1 MKTSIFRNLKIGF
14 GISIIILIVS
24 SIASFISIN
33 KLNENSE
40 TVRRTDD
47 ILLGLENI
55 LSHVKDA
62 ETGQR
67 GYLLTHDPRFLEPY
81 TNAYP
86 RVMESYSRTAALIQD
101 KTVQQDMVQLKSL
114 IEKRFAI
121 LRGVLKK
128 DSAARVNT
136 RNLREITGDDLY
148 DGKFAMGEIR
158 ALISKMEDRENSLLA
173 TRAGEQEKYAVF
185 TPILIV
191 VAALISLFIT
201 IFAYFRVKSDFD
213 KRTALQD
220 EIEERAV
227 QTAKRISTIKA
238 LASNIAGGDYSARVS
253 DDEKDDLGNLAGYL
267 NGMADSLETAFVA
280 LKKREWLQGGIA
292 NINEV
297 LLGEKNIGELTRDIL
312 STLANYTSAQ
322 LGAFYISDKN
332 NKLLKLCSAFATSPE
347 NHPNEIPFGENLIG
361 QTAQSQKAVFLEN
374 VPQNYI
380 TVSSALGAAVPASV
394 AIVPIILNG
403 RTIGVVEL
411 ASLSVFEEFEKELFA
426 LINIPVGIA
435 LITVQTRTQV
445 EKLLGETQE
454 QSRELQQQQIEMEA
468 TNAELEMQTQKLQ
481 ASEEELKVQQE
492 ELIQTN
498 QEIEEKAQL
507 LEEQYQLINEK
518 NSELEEVSRENERK
532 AQELVLSNKYKSEFL
547 ANMSHELRTPLN
559 SILLLSQLLSKNS
572 AKNLDAEQVEF
583 ASVINMSGKGLL
595 ELINE
600 ILDLSKIES
609 GKMTID
615 FEDVLLKDVVYSIQ
629 SIFDPIAS
637 SKLLKLDVEVDAKL
651 PEEIRTDKMRI
662 EQVLKNF
669 LSNAFK
675 FTEEGRVALKIS
687 SAPADTEYSDSFL
700 KGKDVIAFAVKDSG
714 IGIPKDKQQLVF
726 EAFQQADGSTK
737 RKFGGTGLGLS
748 ISREIAKMLGGEV
761 QLDSEEGEGSTFTLY
776 VPVNSE
782 ALLAEKAAAEE
793 IANEQFINVDSLKN
807 DEAHTDF
814 TVHTIPSEIPDDR
827 ADITAKDKVI
837 LIVEDDTNFAKA
849 LLKFTKERGYKG
861 VVAVRGD
868 LGVEFALKFRPVAIL
883 LDIQLPVMDGW
894 TVMDNLKQNPATRH
908 IPVHIMSSMEM
919 KKESLLKG
927 AVNFISKPMLS
938 TQIDDVFQSLES
950 MIDKHD
956 RHVLIVEDNSLHAD
970 ELTQHLMEANV
981 TTCLARNSDDAL
993 KFLKA
998 DATECVIFDI
1008 SAEEKTILEI
1018 IEKIKEDPLY
1028 ETLPIIVYTEKP
1040 VSKQEEM
1047 RIKKH
1052 ASAIIVKTATSY
1064 KRLLSEVDLFLH
1076 KVEEVPG
1083 EKQKKKLYIGD
1094 KALQGK
1100 TVLIVDDD
1108 ARNLFS
1114 LTKALEQQQMVIQ
1127 QASDGKEA
1135 LELLKTSVPD
1145 VILLDIMMPE
1155 MDGYEVLKFIRNDM
1169 NLKNLPVI
1177 ALTAKTMNSERDK
1190 CIQAGASDYISKPVD
1205 FDKLLSLLRVWLY
1218 K

>member
-14 GISIIILIVS
+14 GISIIILLVS
-24 SIASFISIN
+24 SVASYNSIH

-47 ILLGLENI
+47 ILLGLATIISE
-55 LSHVKDA
+55 LKDA

-67 GYLLTHDPRFLEPY
+67 GYLLTHDPVFLTPY
-81 TNAYP
+81 SN
-86 RVMESYSRTAALIQD
+86 SYSSIMRRFNNVNSLIQD
-101 KTVQQDMVQLKSL
+101 TTVQRDMAQLKIL
-114 IEKRFAI
+114 VEKRYAI
-121 LRGVLKK
+121 LDAVLKQ
-128 DSAARVNT
+128 DSAN
-136 RNLREITGDDLY
+136 RNKETSIIEVAGSNFYTGKQVMDD
-148 DGKFAMGEIR
+148 IR
-158 ALISKMEDRENSLLA
+158 ALVSRIEKHETELL
-173 TRAGEQEKYAVF
+173 TSRTLEQKKYAVY
-185 TPILIV
+185 TPALIII
-191 VAALISLFIT
+191 AALFSLLIT
-201 IFAYFRVKSDFD
+201 ILAYFRVKSDFN

-227 QTAKRISTIKA
+227 QTAKRIATIKV
-238 LASNIAGGDYSARVS
+238 LASNIAGGDYSVRVS

-267 NGMADSLETAFVA
+267 NGMTDSLETAFVA

-292 NINEV
+292 NINDV
-297 LLGEKNIGELTRDIL
+297 LLGEKNLGELTRDIL
-312 STLANYTSAQ
+312 NTLANYTSAQ

-332 NKLLKLCSAFATSPE
+332 NCLLKLCSTFATSPE
-347 NHPNEIPFGENLIG
+347 NHPKEIPFGENLIG
-361 QTAQSQKAVFLEN
+361 QAAQSQKAVFLEN

-403 RTIGVVEL
+403 RTIGVIEL
-411 ASLSVFEEFEKELFA
+411 ASLDVFEEYEKQLFA

-435 LITVQTRTQV
+435 LITVQTRIQV

-454 QSRELQQQQIEMEA
+454 KSRELQQQQIEMEA

-507 LEEQYQLINEK
+507 LEEQYQVINEK

-532 AQELVLSNKYKSEFL
+532 AQELVLSNRYKSEFL

-572 AKNLDAEQVEF
+572 AKNLDEEQVEF

-615 FEDVLLKDVVYSIQ
+615 FEDVLLKDMVYSIQ

-637 SKLLKLDVEVDAKL
+637 SKLLKLDVEVDNKL

-675 FTEEGRVALKIS
+675 FTEEGIVALKIS
-687 SAPADTEYSDSFL
+687 YAPADAEYSDPFL

-714 IGIPKDKQQLVF
+714 IGIPRDKHQLVF

-737 RKFGGTGLGLS
+737 RKYGGTGLGLS

-761 QLDSEEGEGSTFTLY
+761 QLESEEGKGSTFTLY

-782 ALLAEKAAAEE
+782 AVLAEKAATEE
-793 IANEQFINVDSLKN
+793 IANEQFINVESLKN
-807 DEAHTDF
+807 EKEYTDF
-814 TVHTIPSEIPDDR
+814 RVETIPSEIPDDR
-827 ADITAKDKVI
+827 ENITAQDKVI

-868 LGVEFALKFRPVAIL
+868 LGVEFALRFRPVAIL

-950 MIDKHD
+950 MIEKHD
-956 RHVLIVEDNSLHAD
+956 RHVLIVEDNALHAE
-970 ELTQHLMEANV
+970 ELTQHLVEANV
-981 TTCLARNSDDAL
+981 TTCLARNSKDAL
-993 KFLKA
+993 RFLKT

-1008 SAEEKTILEI
+1008 SAEEKTMLEV

-1028 ETLPIIVYTEKP
+1028 DALPIIVYTEKP
-1040 VSKQEEM
+1040 VSKQEEL

-1076 KVEEVPG
+1076 KVEETPG
-1083 EKQKKKLYIGD
+1083 EKQKKRLYIGD
-1094 KALQGK
+1094 KALHGK
-1100 TVLIVDDD
+1100 TVLVVDDD
-1108 ARNLFS
+1108 ARNLLS
-1114 LTKALEQQQMVIQ
+1114 LTKALEQQQMIIQ
-1127 QASDGKEA
+1127 QATDGKEA
-1135 LELLKTSVPD
+1135 LERLKDSIPD
-1145 VILLDIMMPE
+1145 VMLLDIMMPE
-1155 MDGYEVLKFIRNDM
+1155 MDGYEVLKFIRNDQT
-1169 NLKNLPVI
+1169 LRNLPVI

-1218 K
+1218 R